1 MDNKAKA
8 IWYFSIFISV
18 IVIITISIQNYNA
31 STKLNKLIAEFNS
44 EQIGVDEKLENKVEK
59 IEKSVESRQEY
70 EFLVKED
77 PTDLSLVIV
86 FDGYDSR
93 YSASSNYILVTA
105 IIGSKQKNKYRAIVR
120 QREKLFTVQVGD
132 SVGGGLITN
141 ITDKEVS
148 FSKDNIVYDITC
160 LIFSFG
166 ISSLIKI
173 KVQVNPLAAPKAVI
187 KRPINNEK

>member
-1 MDNKAKA
+1 M
-8 IWYFSIFISV
+8 
-18 IVIITISIQNYNA
+18 
-31 STKLNKLIAEFNS
+31 KLNQLLTEFNS

-148 FSKDNIVYDITC
+148 FSKNNIVYDIGVG
-160 LIFSFG
+160 LEG
-166 ISSLIKI
+166 ND
-173 KVQVNPLAAPKAVI
+173 QN
-187 KRPINNEK
+187 